1 MNQDQ
6 EQLKLLAVFHYVV
19 GGLVAL
25 FSCLPVLHIIIGIVM
40 IAAPGKMSSS
50 GGPPP
55 AFIGWLF
62 VAIGGFVVL
71 TGWAIAACIVA
82 AGRFLA
88 ARRRYLFC
96 VVVAAVEC
104 MFMPFGTVLGV
115 LTIIVLMRDS
125 VKASFAPG
133 RS

>member
-6 EQLKLLAVFHYVV
+6 DQLRLLSIFHYIV
-19 GGLVAL
+19 GGIMAV
-25 FSCLPVLHIIIGIVM
+25 FSCLPMLHIAFGVFM
-40 IAAPGKMSSS
+40 IAASGKPAAS
-50 GGPPP
+50 GSPPP
-55 AFIGWLF
+55 VFLGWIF
-62 VAIGGFVVL
+62 VAVGGLVVL
-71 TGWAIAACIVA
+71 TGWAIAGCIIA

-88 ARRRYLFC
+88 AKRRYLFC

-125 VKASFAPG
+125 VKALFAPG